1 MKYWS
6 DNQMSTD
13 SSQRLEYLYKEYV
26 RLSDKAEDFIKSTY
40 DDFKMFGAVSAIIV
54 IWKPIS
60 ELIAPISTNVDSSL
74 ILFLGFLSLLTVL
87 GLIALL
93 NLLKQSYTWYFV
105 HNLQAYEVEIRKA
118 LDEAEGS
125 QIFNFNIAKEEKRF
139 VTAVYRL
146 SLRSLVM
153 SFAFAVIAI
162 PSVILFYSNILYAII
177 YLLISLLGFL
187 IIYLQTFRRMLKQY
201 SDNRYL

>member
-1 MKYWS
+1 
-6 DNQMSTD
+6 MSTD

-26 RLSDKAEDFIKSTY
+26 RLSDKSEDFIKSTY

-60 ELIAPISTNVDSSL
+60 ELIAPMNSKVDSSL

-87 GLIALL
+87 GITALL
-93 NLLKQSYTWYFV
+93 NLVKQSYGWYFV
-105 HNLQAYEVEIRKA
+105 HNLQAYETEIRKE
-118 LDEAEGS
+118 LGEAEGS
-125 QIFNFNIAKEEKRF
+125 QVFNFNIAKEEKRF

-146 SLRSLVM
+146 SFRAFVM

-162 PSVILFYSNILYAII
+162 PSIILYYSNILYAVI

-187 IIYLQTFRRMLKQY
+187 IIYLQIFRRMIKQY
-201 SDNRYL
+201 SNSRYL